1 MGTISYPKGKAL
13 IELFIKTFDNYP
25 GFEVLE
31 KGTICL
37 FKFDGDLFYAYFKCV
52 THEGNPYPLEHQRAQ
67 LPQRPE
73 FDKIIE
79 SEIPF
84 LFIGYDVANDVYVCW
99 EPEKVKSRLNKKS
112 YVSFYSR
119 LSAQENVLEGK
130 VQEERLTNGDKFIL
144 FKRTDI
150 ISFLKMINTHFPELA
165 ANNAGSQRAEVV
177 TSVGLSQDIQGRL
190 MSIEDDISVKL
201 LVDSFFA
208 ENAPRLAIIGECMSQ
223 YGEYYDRMSFADWG
237 RIVRGYLGTNTDE

>member
-1 MGTISYPKGKAL
+1 MGTISYPKGKSL

-31 KGTICL
+31 KRTICL
-37 FKFDGDLFYAYFKCV
+37 FRFDGDLFYAYFKCV

-67 LPQRPE
+67 LPQRTE
-73 FDKIIE
+73 FEKIKD
-79 SEIPF
+79 SVIPF
-84 LFIGYDVANDVYVCW
+84 LFFGYDVANDVYVCW
-99 EPEKVKSRLNKKS
+99 EPNKVKSRLNKKS

-119 LSAQENVLEGK
+119 LSAQENVIEGK

-150 ISFLKMINTHFPELA
+150 ISFLKMINAHFPELSV
-165 ANNAGSQRAEVV
+165 NGENTQSVKVDNGSSIV
-177 TSVGLSQDIQGRL
+177 QDIQGRL
-190 MSIEDDISVKL
+190 KSIDDDISVKL
-201 LVDSFFA
+201 LVDSYNS
-208 ENAPRLAIIGECMSQ
+208 ENAPRLAIISECMNQ

-237 RIVRGYLGTNTDE
+237 KIVRGYLDNISA

>member
-13 IELFIKTFDNYP
+13 IELFIKSFDNYP

-73 FDKIIE
+73 FDRVIE
-79 SEIPF
+79 SGIPF

-99 EPEKVKSRLNKKS
+99 EPDKVKSRLNKKS

-119 LSAQENVLEGK
+119 LSAQETVLEGK

-165 ANNAGSQRAEVV
+165 TNNVISQNADED
-177 TSVGLSQDIQGRL
+177 SSSGISQDIQGRL
-190 MSIEDDISVKL
+190 KSIEDDISVKL
-201 LVDSFFA
+201 LVDSYLA
-208 ENAPRLAIIGECMSQ
+208 ENAPRLSIIGECMSQ
-223 YGEYYDRMSFADWG
+223 YGDYYDRMSFADWG
-237 RIVRGYLGTNTDE
+237 RIIRGYLDTKTVE